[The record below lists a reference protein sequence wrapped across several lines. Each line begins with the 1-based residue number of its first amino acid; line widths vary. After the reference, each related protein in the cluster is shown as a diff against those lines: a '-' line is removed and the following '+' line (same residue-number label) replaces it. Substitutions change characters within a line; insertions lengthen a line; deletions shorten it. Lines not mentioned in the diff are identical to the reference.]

1 MLQRKIFSRQR
12 GGARVIYYLV
22 DENNPIFALLVY
34 GKGEKTD
41 LTPDETNAVAAF
53 AKAAKATKRK

>member
-1 MLQRKIFSRQR
+1 M
-12 GGARVIYYLV
+12 IYYLV